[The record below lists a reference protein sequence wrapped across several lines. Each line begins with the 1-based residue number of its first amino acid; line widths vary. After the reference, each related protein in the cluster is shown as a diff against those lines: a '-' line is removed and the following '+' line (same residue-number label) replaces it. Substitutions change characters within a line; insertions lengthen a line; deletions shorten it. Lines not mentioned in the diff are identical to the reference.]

1 MVWSPLIVAVPGVD
15 APPPS
20 WEELENVMLAVKLV
34 VHGLVEFIQ
43 NFSKKSHDAPQVI
56 IYIEKFVWESSLVLG
71 HLKVHTQ
78 CVIFGLIYAI
88 SFNKSF
94 QTVITQGSS
103 W

>member
-1 MVWSPLIVAVPGVD
+1 MVSSLVVRGVPGLD

-56 IYIEKFVWESSLVLG
+56 IYID
-71 HLKVHTQ
+71 
-78 CVIFGLIYAI
+78 IYR
-88 SFNKSF
+88 
-94 QTVITQGSS
+94 TL
-103 W
+103 